1 MREKDVKKYY
11 EKFSWLP
18 RDLLDKCLEESKRT
32 GNILTAYLCV
42 YEKYGVTTAP
52 ARGGNANGTA
62 EAQLE
67 ELARGLGMAAAALLG
82 A

>member
-42 YEKYGVTTAP
+42 YEIFQNTA
-52 ARGGNANGTA
+52 
-62 EAQLE
+62 
-67 ELARGLGMAAAALLG
+67 
-82 A
+82 